1 MRPLGVGG
9 RRRGVRLPLREPRRS
24 TPGLLAGSL
33 LAMLAA
39 GAGAKAAAPARAAR
53 ELIGSPRQP
62 DTLAPA
68 ARGSLALSGVE
79 TEPAFRHAST
89 SALSRGQRAVHL
101 ALALTWTA
109 VTGTFWAWWLGHASE
124 SASWLYWTQSVTLL
138 YQTTVLPWFYWVYVR
153 KMRRPIEVQAR
164 PRMRV
169 ALITLCVPS
178 SESIIVIG
186 RQLEALRQVSYP
198 HDSWVL
204 DEGGSAEV
212 RALAER
218 CGVNYFS
225 RHGIARWNQHQP
237 PFQRSTKAGNVNA
250 WLDHVAELG
259 RDYEVFVQLDI
270 DHRPRAD
277 YLDRVLGY
285 FRDDEVAWVQA
296 PSVCGNL
303 DNWAARG
310 LAEQDMIFQGPLQMG
325 FYGATRTPFVVG
337 SHTSYRT
344 AAIREIGG
352 FQPTR
357 AEDHLDTVVLAAHGY
372 RGVFVPDL
380 IAIGDGPHDFATY
393 LRQQFAW
400 AYSMI
405 EIFFR
410 HTPRLIR
417 RYSPGQALQFL
428 VCQSWYTL
436 WSLSLGLLW
445 SLPAIALFTHQPI
458 APVRLSSFLL
468 YFLPVPLT
476 SSLMWC
482 WTLRWFQPGGVKQ
495 SWRGVI
501 LEIARWPVVLW
512 ALVNVVLRIKR
523 PYMITPKG
531 VRAQRGLGAA
541 TIYGPYIFL
550 TMVPLVALW
559 TFHVTR
565 GGGDVRG
572 YFGLALA
579 NAALALAVLKAT
591 LILEIREVA
600 ADCNSVLTAMRTRA
614 GVLLCALGLLGLLA
628 LSGVAMWAPMTRALS

>member
-1 MRPLGVGG
+1 MRPLGAGG
-9 RRRGVRLPLREPRRS
+9 QRRGDRRPLQEPGHS

-39 GAGAKAAAPARAAR
+39 GAAAKAAAPARAAR
-53 ELIGSPRQP
+53 ELFGSPRQP

-68 ARGSLALSGVE
+68 ARGALALSGVE
-79 TEPAFRHAST
+79 EPAFRHAST
-89 SALSRGQRAVHL
+89 SALSRGQRTVHL
-101 ALALTWTA
+101 ALALAWTT
-109 VTGTFWAWWLGHASE
+109 VTSTFWVWWLGHASE

-225 RHGIARWNQHQP
+225 RHGIARWNEDQP

-285 FRDDEVAWVQA
+285 FRDHEVAWVQA

-445 SLPAIALFTHQPI
+445 SLPAIALFTHRPI

-476 SSLMWC
+476 SSVMWC
-482 WTLRWFQPGGVKQ
+482 WTRRW
-495 SWRGVI
+495 
-501 LEIARWPVVLW
+501 
-512 ALVNVVLRIKR
+512 
-523 PYMITPKG
+523 
-531 VRAQRGLGAA
+531 LG
-541 TIYGPYIFL
+541 
-550 TMVPLVALW
+550 
-559 TFHVTR
+559 
-565 GGGDVRG
+565 
-572 YFGLALA
+572 
-579 NAALALAVLKAT
+579 
-591 LILEIREVA
+591 
-600 ADCNSVLTAMRTRA
+600 
-614 GVLLCALGLLGLLA
+614 
-628 LSGVAMWAPMTRALS
+628 